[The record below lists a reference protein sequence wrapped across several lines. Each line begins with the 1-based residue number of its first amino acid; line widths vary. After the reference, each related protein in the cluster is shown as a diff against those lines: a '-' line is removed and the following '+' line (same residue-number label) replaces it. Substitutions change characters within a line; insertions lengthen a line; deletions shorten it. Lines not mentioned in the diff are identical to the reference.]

1 MGEMGRKR
9 SEGSKEGGGGTG
21 KKRKLDRDA
30 RLKGSF
36 SLLVL

>member
-1 MGEMGRKR
+1 MKR
-9 SEGSKEGGGGTG
+9 VKREEGGGGTG

-36 SLLVL
+36 SVLVL